1 MSYTYLTFHEHE
13 HAYVWVCEHV
23 LIYAM
28 YYVYAT
34 NHTSYPHHTFL
45 LQRRSHMNSWRITRT
60 GWRRLIGSLIFAGHF
75 LQKWPIFS
83 GSFVENDLQ
92 LRGSYESSP
101 PCMWCIDAMYYVLL
115 MRCISCPQYV
125 TRMQCITRDSH
136 SILSCHV
143 SLRVCNV
150 SHVIAYAG
158 ITCDML
164 LWESRV
170 ICYAYGITCDTL
182 HTRNDTLHTRN
193 ILRTRN
199 TSHQ

>member
-1 MSYTYLTFHEHE
+1 MSYTCLTFHKHE
-13 HAYVWVCEHV
+13 HTYVWVCEHV

-101 PCMWCIDAMYYVLL
+101 PCMWSIDAMYF
-115 MRCISCPQYV
+115 
-125 TRMQCITRDSH
+125 
-136 SILSCHV
+136 V
-143 SLRVCNV
+143 S
-150 SHVIAYAG
+150 A
-158 ITCDML
+158 
-164 LWESRV
+164 
-170 ICYAYGITCDTL
+170 ICYAYAMYRYVYAMYHTWFPQHTIPQCSRAWRGVRCFLMYWCDVL
-182 HTRNDTLHTRN
+182 HVYNV
-193 ILRTRN
+193 
-199 TSHQ
+199 